1 MLATGRCTR
10 WSCGIRAVINAAAPA
25 AMIKFTPGPASARR
39 SSRCQ
44 GMRRAASSPAVISC
58 TARPPVSNSTSALG
72 NVPFPAVANRCPSS
86 CAITLPKTISVKAS
100 ARGNVSRGSIFCDCV
115 NHTKAS
121 RNKNAR
127 WMRRL
132 MPHHCPA
139 GSDQLLIS
147 MLALC
152 RPTKAAMPRLYIVL
166 DADSRAHG
174 ARKMRI
180 IAGKLRGRR
189 LHAVGSAPLRPTSD
203 RLRETLFDVLA
214 AARPLEGTI
223 WLDLFAGT
231 GAVGIEALSRGA
243 AKVYFVESARS
254 SLALLR
260 KNLAALEISE
270 QVEILPLK
278 ALDGI
283 KRLAKEAT
291 PTSCDIVFFDP
302 PYDEE
307 QQYRVILDAL

>member
-1 MLATGRCTR
+1 
-10 WSCGIRAVINAAAPA
+10 
-25 AMIKFTPGPASARR
+25 
-39 SSRCQ
+39 
-44 GMRRAASSPAVISC
+44 MRRYI
-58 TARPPVSNSTSALG
+58 
-72 NVPFPAVANRCPSS
+72 
-86 CAITLPKTISVKAS
+86 
-100 ARGNVSRGSIFCDCV
+100 
-115 NHTKAS
+115 H
-121 RNKNAR
+121 
-127 WMRRL
+127 
-132 MPHHCPA
+132 HHCPA

-152 RPTKAAMPRLYIVL
+152 RQTKAAIPRLYIVL

-203 RLRETLFDVLA
+203 RLRETLFDVLMA
-214 AARPLEGTI
+214 TQALEGTV

-254 SLALLR
+254 SLVLLR
-260 KNLAALEISE
+260 KNLAALEVATGRIE
-270 QVEILPLK
+270 VLPMK

-283 KRLAKEAT
+283 KRIARQAE
-291 PTSCDIVFFDP
+291 PRSCNVVFLDP
-302 PYDEE
+302 PYD
-307 QQYRVILDAL
+307 